1 MQQEFFTNGCCEY
14 VNIVFHQRLTNSDFY
29 TSCSQLFTILILV
42 IPVLCSAMC
51 VDENNFHLGN
61 TNEMQILCVNLCQC
75 YFMNMIYPWSYSTN
89 ALCIQ
94 YTVFVDSQILLQH
107 SFNPSQEK
115 DDQLLGE
122 EAQNTG
128 NSVLKQTTRSVR
140 DIFHPKGCSLS
151 AHMTPQNRKGTK
163 NGKIPQHIHRL
174 FLYQ

>member
-75 YFMNMIYPWSYSTN
+75 CFMNMIYPWSYSTN
-89 ALCIQ
+89 ALCMQ
-94 YTVFVDSQILLQH
+94 YTVSVMIKRLTGENTHTQDTLR
-107 SFNPSQEK
+107 SFCSIALIHLKRKMISFWARRLRTQE
-115 DDQLLGE
+115 
-122 EAQNTG
+122 
-128 NSVLKQTTRSVR
+128 TRSLNRPQEVLETYFTLR
-140 DIFHPKGCSLS
+140 T
-151 AHMTPQNRKGTK
+151 AH
-163 NGKIPQHIHRL
+163 
-174 FLYQ
+174 YQPI